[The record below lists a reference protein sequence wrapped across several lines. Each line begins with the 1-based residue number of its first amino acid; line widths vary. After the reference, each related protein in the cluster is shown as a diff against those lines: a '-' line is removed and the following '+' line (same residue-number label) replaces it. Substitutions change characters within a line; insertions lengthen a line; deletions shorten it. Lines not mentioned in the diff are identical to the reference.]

1 MRLRGGSAQGDPVDS
16 VIKAN
21 SKLEK
26 QVSDLAASYDKL
38 AKSYGIKGKAAGF
51 APVRSRYRVLSNYSA
66 SGERRRGRGAG

>member
-1 MRLRGGSAQGDPVDS
+1 MRLRGGSSKGDPVET

-21 SKLEK
+21 TKLEK

-51 APVRSRYRVLSNYSA
+51 APVCQRSMAVLSPTFVV
-66 SGERRRGRGAG
+66 